1 MEVKLGIELDLYL
14 FDPWIYIYIYM
25 YIYKV
30 RFIESSV
37 GFKEN

>member
-14 FDPWIYIYIYM
+14 FDPWIYIYIY
-25 YIYKV
+25 KV